1 MRGGQS
7 TTEYL
12 LILAAFASMVGA
24 LGLLWR
30 VASGGTLLSLA
41 TAAASHAAPDGWLGA
56 LKDVAGF

>member
-12 LILAAFASMVGA
+12 LILVAFASMVGA

-30 VASGGTLLSLA
+30 AASGGTLLSLA
-41 TAAASHAAPDGWLGA
+41 TAAASHAASDGWLGA
-56 LKDVAGF
+56 LKDAAGF